1 MTSVLESV
9 IIKSTKNKG
18 DENMEKRILKWLYI
32 ACLTTLVATVSF
44 IIGVMCYI
52 IWWWSKM
59 KFETMVSILSFCAW
73 FVVSYFTAFSMVA
86 MIIYIVCYLILSRFV
101 EGC

>member
-18 DENMEKRILKWLYI
+18 DENMKKRILKWLYI

-52 IWWWSKM
+52 IWWWRKM
-59 KFETMVSILSFCAW
+59 NKYKIIAVGDTYISCIVYANSEQEA
-73 FVVSYFTAFSMVA
+73 VA
-86 MIIYIVCYLILSRFV
+86 QFQGYEYVEATLIES
-101 EGC
+101 

>member
-52 IWWWSKM
+52 IWWWRKIDKYKVIAISNTHVYISCIVYANNEREAVA
-59 KFETMVSILSFCAW
+59 KFQNYDYVEAT
-73 FVVSYFTAFSMVA
+73 
-86 MIIYIVCYLILSRFV
+86 LIES
-101 EGC
+101 